1 MPPTKAVGQAPIAS
15 SLNLEDAML
24 IDKEHA
30 IRVLWQSNIFWQSQD
45 QSVRSRMQT
54 AEQTVA
60 Q

>member
-1 MPPTKAVGQAPIAS
+1 MPPTIAVGQALIAS

-30 IRVLWQSNIFWQSQD
+30 IQVLWQLNIFWQSQD
-45 QSVRSRMQT
+45 QSVRARTQV
-54 AEQTVA
+54 AELRVA

>member
-1 MPPTKAVGQAPIAS
+1 MPPTKAVGQAPIAN

-45 QSVRSRMQT
+45 QSVGATTQA
-54 AEQTVA
+54 AELRVA

>member
-45 QSVRSRMQT
+45 QSVRSRMQA
-54 AEQTVA
+54 AE
-60 Q
+60 

>member
-1 MPPTKAVGQAPIAS
+1 MPPTKVVGQAPIAS

-45 QSVRSRMQT
+45 QSVRSRMQA
-54 AEQTVA
+54 AE
-60 Q
+60 